1 MQKANQHQNRDRLQ
15 DVIEDLE
22 SQAAST
28 TTSTNV
34 PNGLTASTATSAGK
48 KGIRNIGFFAVMTG
62 LMYGENRIKSENYP
76 VYEFCP

>member
-1 MQKANQHQNRDRLQ
+1 MFHGARHFKMISFYLICRLFAIEVIGRLMQKADQHQNRDRLQ

-34 PNGLTASTATSAGK
+34 PNGLTASAATSAGK
-48 KGIRNIGFFAVMTG
+48 NGIMQ
-62 LMYGENRIKSENYP
+62 
-76 VYEFCP
+76 